1 VSEPASAGDE
11 EVLELGA
18 RRRRPGRRSGLG
30 LGLELACALLLAG
43 ALAAAVVLS
52 TGSAARRPSAVASP
66 THPARLTVTFD
77 APTPAGN
84 GLPIK
89 GTRCPTDAHCSV
101 WSRLPGSALAAVRTA
116 FPGAQVDTQIT
127 EFAYRPG
134 RYYADLL
141 ARHIV
146 ARAGALSVVI
156 DVRTLSDA
164 TGPITAALRVDQPGF
179 AVSVQVG
186 NGDQHDLKALQ
197 LARDQRLLVAQ

>member
-1 VSEPASAGDE
+1 MSEPAPAGEE
-11 EVLELGA
+11 EVLEFGA
-18 RRRRPGRRSGLG
+18 RRARRARRGAVLG
-30 LGLELACALLLAG
+30 IGCAALLAG
-43 ALAAAVVLS
+43 ALAGALLVNS
-52 TGSAARRPSAVASP
+52 GSRGSRPSAVPAP
-66 THPARLTVTFD
+66 THPRHLTVTFD
-77 APTPAGN
+77 APTPVAA

-89 GTRCPTDAHCSV
+89 GTRCPADAQCSA
-101 WSRLPGSALAAVRTA
+101 WDQLPGSAVAAVRAA
-116 FPGAQVDTQIT
+116 FPGARVNSEIT

-134 RYYADLL
+134 HYYADLL

-186 NGDQHDLKALQ
+186 TSDQHDLKALQ